1 MAMRC
6 EEVQEL
12 LPAYLDGEAARQAE
26 IDAHL
31 AWCAECRRE
40 LAGYRSMVRSLAA
53 LRERGAHPTP
63 QLVERLVALIPAPS
77 LFDRVRFTIYDHPG
91 WYAAASLAAAAVA
104 ALVLRHRART
114 RAREAL
120 A

>member
-1 MAMRC
+1 MRC
-6 EEVQEL
+6 EEVREL

-31 AWCAECRRE
+31 AWCANCRRE

-53 LRERGAHPTP
+53 LRERGAHPAP

-77 LFDRVRFTIYDHPG
+77 LLDRVRFNVYDHPG

-104 ALVLRHRART
+104 AFLLRR
-114 RAREAL
+114 RARERAAL